1 MKSGRI
7 ENVIGEDLLNL
18 QVLLM
23 HYDFFFFLESRCS
36 LGDGVE
42 ESAQLKQLT
51 ILIMHPFSHLF
62 SGCLFRANCM

>member
-1 MKSGRI
+1 
-7 ENVIGEDLLNL
+7 
-18 QVLLM
+18 M